1 MLACWLVRL
10 TSDAG
15 SGINSI
21 TRDNMKNINFAGLV
35 SPGVQ
40 LVYGFP
46 WYLPLSVGA
55 GYQWTTPTTSASD
68 QIHLMPHFN
77 AFIAVDIPLFNLF
90 VSRKHE

>member
-1 MLACWLVRL
+1 VIDIGC
-10 TSDAG
+10 
-15 SGINSI
+15 GIRYKLN
-21 TRDNMKNINFAGLV
+21 NQGQYEQNINFAGLV